1 MLLNSKSILECDEV
15 EEELHN
21 KEIDGIMEMINQLPN
36 YDCAIIFTYIDI
48 LHKNKKEQIKE
59 CKLHECLEMVEY
71 TDLKNG
77 MDFIIDERNIMN
89 IIVYGQLYTI
99 QNEYHYVKIDIMPYN
114 NQREFI
120 SIAEYMRPIYIN

>member
-1 MLLNSKSILECDEV
+1 
-15 EEELHN
+15 
-21 KEIDGIMEMINQLPN
+21 
-36 YDCAIIFTYIDI
+36 
-48 LHKNKKEQIKE
+48 
-59 CKLHECLEMVEY
+59 MVEY

-77 MDFIIDERNIMN
+77 MDFTIDERNIMN